1 MFFAAWKINILKA
14 KNGGR
19 WKRMFD
25 FNWVTFW
32 VPACNFQGCIL
43 GLHNTFRSS
52 WFHSMATWRF
62 VSGQKSQTE
71 QVHLPIVIHRMK
83 IIPAVRRPSDH
94 FEQVSHDKNLH
105 FLKPLLN
112 LHTLAL
118 PFKVLS
124 SPAPKLRRD
133 RKVKMDRKG
142 FCSLCFGLELWI
154 WWRSQWKK
162 WMMNSLLQTK
172 RYPPKVCL
180 KMIFLYV
187 IVSWRISGVNLAI
200 CLQHVGKWPK
210 AQQSL
215 GRSLGVGWWYFWGGS
230 VWVKKNNNNRS

>member
-1 MFFAAWKINILKA
+1 MHAYLRFIISHLCNHTLWYFLQPGWWRFWKPKMA
-14 KNGGR
+14 VDGR
-19 WKRMFD
+19 ECSISIGWLFR
-25 FNWVTFW
+25 

-43 GLHNTFRSS
+43 GLHNTFPLS

-62 VSGQKSQTE
+62 LSGQKSQTE

-83 IIPAVRRPSDH
+83 IIPVVRRPSDH
-94 FEQVSHDKNLH
+94 FEQVSQSRQEPS
-105 FLKPLLN
+105 FFKPLLN

-142 FCSLCFGLELWI
+142 FCGLCFGLELWI
-154 WWRSQWKK
+154 WWRSRWKT

-172 RYPPKVCL
+172 
-180 KMIFLYV
+180 
-187 IVSWRISGVNLAI
+187 SN
-200 CLQHVGKWPK
+200 
-210 AQQSL
+210 
-215 GRSLGVGWWYFWGGS
+215 
-230 VWVKKNNNNRS
+230 